1 MNGYFRKC
9 LALLNGAIGLFI
21 LVLFALDGYRAGEVS
36 LLTGLVMGIGPMLLT
51 VITVALLS
59 RVDLAEEWGRPE
71 PV

>member
-9 LALLNGAIGLFI
+9 FALLNGAIGLFI

-36 LLTGLVMGIGPMLLT
+36 LLTGLVMGLGPMLLT